1 MDPRTAAHV
10 LSQIGAFLELHGE
23 NRFKSR
29 AYTAAARAVQA
40 LDVDDLAPMLRSG
53 ELAKVSGL
61 GPATVA
67 VIRDLVET
75 GESSYLERLRESTP
89 EGLLDMLRVPGLGPA
104 KIHQIHRGLGIETVR
119 ELEEA
124 ARDGRLA
131 KLQRFGP
138 KTAEKILKAIA
149 FLRETG
155 ARVLFPHALGEAQRL
170 LAAVSAHPD
179 VERAEIAG
187 AIRRRLE
194 IIRDVDIVAA
204 CRTDPTRVATSFAR
218 VGGVREAVGAGGASV
233 SITFVDET
241 RFDLYCVT
249 PDHFAVALWR
259 ATGNDAHVAGVRDRL
274 TARGLTLD
282 GDELR
287 GGGRSVPVPDEPALY
302 RAAGLAY
309 VPPELREG
317 TGEIE
322 AAARGEI
329 PTLVE
334 YGDIQGVLHC
344 HSNFSDGTATIHEM
358 ARAARARGWRYLGIS
373 DHSESAFYA
382 GGVSRDRI
390 LEQHDEIDRV
400 NATLHDFRVL
410 KGIEADI
417 LGDGRV
423 DYDDDFLERFD
434 YVIGSIHSRFGMD
447 EAAMT
452 ARVLTALDNPHL
464 TILGHPTGRLL
475 LTREP
480 YAIDMHA
487 VLAKAG
493 RVGVAVELN
502 ADPHRLDLNWHLLRV
517 AKTHGV
523 AVEIGPDAHS
533 THGLDN
539 TEIGV
544 GIARKGGLEASD
556 VLNARGVADV
566 LAFARGRRAGARGR
580 VADGSGQWAA
590 GR

>member
-29 AYTAAARAVQA
+29 AYGAAARAVLA
-40 LDVDDLAPMLRSG
+40 LDVDDLSPMLRSG
-53 ELAKVSGL
+53 QLAKTAGL

-67 VIRDLVET
+67 VIRDLIET

-89 EGLLDMLRVPGLGPA
+89 DGLLEMLRVPGLGPA
-104 KIHQIHRGLGIETVR
+104 KIHQIHRGLGVETLS
-119 ELEEA
+119 ELAEA

-131 KLQRFGP
+131 TLPRFGP
-138 KTAEKILKAIA
+138 KTADKILKGIA

-155 ARVLFPHALGEAQRL
+155 ARVLFPHALGEAERL
-170 LAAVSAHPD
+170 LATVSAHPD

-194 IIRDVDIVAA
+194 IVRDVDIVAA
-204 CRTDPTRVATSFAR
+204 CRGDPARVATSFTR
-218 VGGVREAVGAGGASV
+218 VGGVRDAVGAGGASV
-233 SITFVDET
+233 SITFVDGA

-249 PDHFAVALWR
+249 PEHFAVALWR
-259 ATGNDAHVAGVRDRL
+259 ATGNDVHIAAVRGRLAAH
-274 TARGLTLD
+274 GLELD
-282 GDELR
+282 GDELGTMGAR
-287 GGGRSVPVPDEPALY
+287 EGARIVPVPDEAALY

-317 TGEIE
+317 LGEIE
-322 AAARGEI
+322 AAERGAI

-334 YGDIQGVLHC
+334 YTDIQGVLHC
-344 HSNFSDGTATIHEM
+344 HSNFSDGAATIDEM
-358 ARAARARGWRYLGIS
+358 ARAARARGWRYVGIS
-373 DHSESAFYA
+373 DHSESALYA
-382 GGVSRDRI
+382 GGVSRERI
-390 LEQHDEIDRV
+390 LEQHGEIDRV
-400 NATLHDFRVL
+400 NATFDDFRVL

-417 LGDGRV
+417 LADGRV
-423 DYDDDFLERFD
+423 DYDGDFLDRFD

-447 EAAMT
+447 ATAMT
-452 ARVLTALDNPHL
+452 SRVLKALDNPYL

-487 VLAKAG
+487 VLEKAAE
-493 RVGVAVELN
+493 VGIAVELN
-502 ADPHRLDLNWHLLRV
+502 ADPHRLDLDWRLLKV
-517 AKTHGV
+517 AKAHGV

-533 THGLDN
+533 THGLDY
-539 TEIGV
+539 TELGV
-544 GIARKGGLEASD
+544 GIARKGWLEASD
-556 VLNARGVADV
+556 VLNTRSVADV
-566 LAFARGRRAGARGR
+566 LAFARSRRAVGSEPRAR
-580 VADGSGQWAA
+580 
-590 GR
+590 